1 MSDTV
6 KIEKQ
11 VWESTLKASM
21 DRAGRI
27 EILEQQ
33 LAIAEKY
40 LDEISDAVEIYLSKE
55 NRTEEFTK
63 DCLLGCGLTANQ
75 AKWEIKELDK

>member
-1 MSDTV
+1 MSRDI

-21 DRAGRI
+21 DRAGRV

-33 LAIAEKY
+33 LAIAVEALEK
-40 LDEISDAVEIYLSKE
+40 
-55 NRTEEFTK
+55 
-63 DCLLGCGLTANQ
+63 
-75 AKWEIKELDK
+75 IKEMTSPPCYTPYFEQQYIWASLALQQIKEVK